1 MADDIEDPLAGADDA
16 VAAVLHEDNQN
27 TAIQIRNNLQFS
39 ADANPDQEAN
49 YQHLAKFVGVPVDTV
64 RAQPQAI
71 KTQAALQQFDANN
84 LAAQAPQTAQLL
96 TNLDNTR
103 MLHDD
108 IGGTAAVEQAVTSMS
123 QWQPSLGQRIRG
135 WINDAFGLTER
146 ERTRAGIQ
154 YAAQQSGMTPAQAS
168 EAVGGMSEIPM
179 QAASK
184 FVNTASFGL
193 IPDMAGTA
201 NTTAGAIAGGA
212 GQLAGFLTGPMAA
225 TDALAGKIGLGA
237 LEHVAG
243 ESFAKGLAKDVATQS
258 LKLGTASALA
268 DVGNSIGSPDL
279 TTALQQEGHDVLSG
293 AGTGAIFG
301 AAGRL
306 LPDTNLL
313 STVARIAGVQSAM
326 DLAQGKTPYQ
336 DIANWDQLSPAERGD
351 AAFNLLLNG
360 AFSLHGAGRA
370 EGGWFQDA
378 AKADL
383 GVQDAQKLAALS
395 QVSTAAKFRDRDPAA
410 FHQFIDNM
418 TEDGNLSNVYI
429 DGKTLVDAFN
439 QSGVTGA
446 DLDQKMPAVAAQIN
460 EALQTNGD
468 VAIPVA
474 DYATHIAGGPADAAI
489 LPNLKTSPDGST
501 YAEAQQFYQTQT
513 EQLKEQANDIIA
525 QKAQD
530 DVFQA
535 NQQQVYDN
543 VLGQLNTANRFTPDV
558 NKAYASLV
566 RDFYVTTADKM
577 GVMPTDLMAQYP
589 LNVAVE
595 RMAGDGFDQPAY
607 HGSPHNFDSFSSDAI
622 GTGEGAQ
629 AFGHGLYF
637 AENPEVA
644 AGYFRNLADNPA
656 VKEMKLGSL
665 RVGEHNAFDYSR
677 RAHENTRENIRASLA
692 EDLLV
697 DSNKLYTVGTGGFR
711 EHALK
716 TLDEKIAGYK
726 TEGYDEV
733 AKAGGELR
741 KMLEAPGALSI
752 SFHPV
757 KGGVYQVDIPDEHV
771 ANFLDWDKPLSE
783 QSEGVKDAL
792 EIARKKA
799 EGLETDGGI
808 SIKSVP
814 DDTLVGEGLYGALSR
829 GLGSDKAASDY
840 LDSLGVKGI
849 KYLDAGSRGN
859 GEGTR
864 NLVVFDDKLIK
875 LTHKDGMPVTAPE
888 REEYLQEAGGG
899 LESPGNSVYNQSG
912 KKRDDYTQDLF
923 GLPESNG
930 ADKSA
935 GGSAAGRSIRL
946 VSRGDAPGTYATR
959 TKLVKENTRE
969 LGADKIDS
977 PASAAQALA
986 GLGKHAVERF
996 DALITDKDGKPL
1008 AVVGAFKGALAQ
1020 TSVYPST
1027 VVAEAFRVKGAAN
1040 IWFAHN
1046 HPSGL
1051 DEFSG
1056 ADRNLHINLREAFR
1070 GSDITPHGLFAIAG
1084 KKGEGRKWVY
1094 TGGPG
1099 TSDLKGATVAPSESV
1114 RVPVVER
1121 IYSKEEALGPAISSP
1136 GDARVAVKKIADGEP
1151 GVILLSNQ
1159 NVPVAFV
1166 PIEPG
1171 EAGTLRAAGRMDA
1184 LYRAISMA
1192 NAGSAIIVDNGSLGD
1207 IATRNL
1213 AGLFNSMDTRVLD
1226 VMDTSGSKIESLAEK
1241 GFDFSS
1247 RSFSQGNR
1255 GAYNPETNTIAL
1267 LKNADL
1273 STFLHE
1279 TGHHFLEM
1287 MSDLAVQPN
1296 APAGIQQDF
1305 GQLLNWF
1312 GVRDAAEWNNLSFEE
1327 KRAYHEQFA
1336 RGFEAYLMEGKAP
1349 NVELTSLF
1357 QRFRSWLL
1365 NVYKSLS
1372 GLKVELTPEVRGVMD
1387 RMLASDE
1394 SIKQAEQVRGYSPLF
1409 KSAADAGMTPEQYAD
1424 YQQLGSAATEDAID
1438 EMQARSIRDMKWL
1451 TGAKDRAI
1459 RALQKEAAG
1468 KRREMRGEV
1477 SGEVMSQPVYQAWQF
1492 LKARENLDDSKPAPA
1507 EKRPEGVDSERDSL
1521 FKAIAKL
1528 GGINKDALTS
1538 EWGLDPAD
1546 KPDAGIVGKPVLR
1559 AEGKGRSLDGMA
1571 QTLAEHGYLT
1581 PDEHGK
1587 VDLREFEDKF
1597 FNELHGSPEYS
1608 SNADY
1613 DYLRRGETPQGDLT
1627 LRNGGRLDT
1636 DAVRR
1641 LPGGEKVE
1649 ALRMTKK
1656 GGIDPDLAAEM
1667 FGFGSGQE
1675 MVRTLADAQH
1685 PREVIEGLT
1694 DQRMLER
1701 YGDLSDPQ
1709 AIERAAEAA
1718 IHNEARA
1725 RFVATELKALA
1736 KAQGPAR
1743 MIAQAATEAADT
1755 AIAAKRVRDVRPTQ
1769 YAVAEAKA
1777 AKNAD
1782 KALLG
1787 RDIVAAANEKRAQLL
1802 NNRLAKAAQVALED
1816 VRKGV
1821 DYLKK
1826 FDKASVRA
1834 SIELD
1839 YREQIDALLDQY
1851 DLRTSTSGKALDRR
1865 QSLRDWYADQ
1875 IERGYNPAIPDA
1887 LMDNMAATHYKDM
1900 TIEQFRGLVD
1910 AVKSI
1915 EHLGRLKQRL
1925 QDGQEM
1931 REFTAVVA
1939 DAQDAMGKLPQRK
1952 PETNRGLSRV
1962 QEKWL
1967 GAKSMVRSLDASLL
1981 KMEQVFDWLDDHSSN
1996 GVFNRVVF
2004 RRIADAGVKEADL
2017 RKDVSDKLHALA
2029 DAMPHQD
2036 LRAIVPAPELID
2048 SRTGEPSN
2056 FTKGQILAMALN
2068 TGNESNMAKML
2079 AGERWTEQGVW
2090 QVLHR
2095 SMTGDDWH
2103 FVQGVWDVVE
2113 GLWPEIEAME
2123 RRLGNS
2129 APDKVVPRPISTP
2142 YGETRGGYYP
2152 VVYDPLRSFDVE
2164 QNRQRGGDK
2173 MFENNYQRAT
2183 TPKGHTIA
2191 RTENYARPILLSMD
2205 VLPRHLG
2212 QVIHDIAYR
2221 EAIIDADRFLADK
2234 RIREGIETTLGREYY
2249 QQLRPWLQAIA
2260 NDKTYDAKGL
2270 AFWDKAAHWARTSAT
2285 LVGLGYRA
2293 TTMLIHGATAA
2304 SNSVGELGAKWFASG
2319 IRDTL
2324 GSPDKMVAAKDFI
2337 FERSGEM
2344 RNRMNEVD
2352 RDVRDALREMELRSA
2367 GGVEKIADPVRRFA
2381 YYGISMLDMA
2391 SALPTW
2397 MGAYNKAMTGGLGE
2411 QDAIYA
2417 ADKAVRNA
2425 HGGGGAKD
2433 NAAAQ
2438 RGPEFQKL
2446 FTTFYSFWNHF
2457 YNRQRDMARTAGAI
2471 PDKVRQGDYAGAR
2484 RDFAMVLARSWFYFI
2499 IPQLLHAALKPPAP
2513 NQDKEQGWVAWA
2525 AEEIGLGAFSGIPVL
2540 RDIANSAVTGRDYQ
2554 ATPAVSIIQNAGR
2567 TGLDI
2572 EHAVKGEPVSDK
2584 WLKHAITTSGYVF
2597 GLPTG
2602 QPASTAQFLWDV
2614 GDGTQNPQDVADWYH
2629 GLMHG
2634 DMRAH

>member
-1 MADDIEDPLAGADDA
+1 MADDGDTDLLPGADDA
-16 VAAVLHEDNQN
+16 VASVLHQDNQA
-27 TAIQIRNNLQFS
+27 TAVQIRNNLQFS

-49 YQHLAKFVGVPVDTV
+49 YMHLAKFVGVPVDTV

-71 KTQAALQQFDANN
+71 KTQAALQQFDADG
-84 LAAQAPQTAQLL
+84 LTAQAPQTAQLL

-108 IGGTAAVEQAVTSMS
+108 IGGTAAVEQAVKALGTAPDAPPEMT

-146 ERTRAGIQ
+146 ERARAGIQ
-154 YAAQQSGMTPAQAS
+154 YAAQQSGMTVDQAS
-168 EAVGGMSEIPM
+168 QAVGGMSEIPM

-184 FVNTASFGL
+184 LVNAASFGV
-193 IPDMAGTA
+193 IPDMAGA
-201 NTTAGAIAGGA
+201 PNTTGGAIAGAA
-212 GQLAGFLTGPMAA
+212 GQLAGFLTGPMGA
-225 TDALAGKIGLGA
+225 TDYLAGKVGLGA

-243 ESFAKGLAKDVATQS
+243 ESFAKGLAKDVAAQS
-258 LKLGTASALA
+258 LKLGTANALA
-268 DVGNSIGSPDL
+268 DVGNTIGSPDL
-279 TTALQQEGHDVLSG
+279 TTALQQEGHDALAG
-293 AGTGAIFG
+293 AGMGAIFG

-306 LPDTNLL
+306 LPDNNLL
-313 STVARIAGVQSAM
+313 STVGRIAGVQSAM
-326 DLAQGKTPYQ
+326 DLSQGKTPYQ
-336 DIANWDQLSPAERGD
+336 DLANWDQLSPAERGD
-351 AAFNLLLNG
+351 AAFNMLLNG
-360 AFSLHGAGRA
+360 AFSLGGAGRA
-370 EGGWFQDA
+370 EGGWFHDA

-383 GVQDAQKLAALS
+383 AVDDAQKLQALS
-395 QVSTAAKFRDRDPAA
+395 QVSAASKFRERDPAA
-410 FHQFIDNM
+410 FNQFVSSM
-418 TEDGNLSNVYI
+418 TEDGNLSNVFI

-439 QSGVTGA
+439 QSGVSGD
-446 DLDQKMPAVAAQIN
+446 DLQQKMPGVAAQLN

-468 VAIPVA
+468 VSIPVA

-501 YAEAQQFYQTQT
+501 YAEAQEFYKTQT
-513 EQLKEQANDIIA
+513 EQLKAQADDIIG

-530 DVFQA
+530 DVYQA

-543 VLGQLNTANRFTPDV
+543 VLDQLNTANRFTPDV

-577 GVMPTDLMAQYP
+577 GVMPSDLMARYP

-595 RMAGDGFDQPAY
+595 KMAGEGFDQAAPVKPVVDALQAKY
-607 HGSPHNFDSFSSDAI
+607 PGLALDALDSSNGQINVSRIALPEDQRGQGV
-622 GTGEGAQ
+622 GTQ
-629 AFGHGLYF
+629 AMQ
-637 AENPEVA
+637 A
-644 AGYFRNLADNPA
+644 LADHADATGKTITLTPSGDFGGS
-656 VKEMKLGSL
+656 VPRLKDFYKSLGFVENKG
-665 RVGEHNAFDYSR
+665 RNKDYSISDSMY
-677 RAHENTRENIRASLA
+677 RAP
-692 EDLLV
+692 
-697 DSNKLYTVGTGGFR
+697 KG
-711 EHALK
+711 
-716 TLDEKIAGYK
+716 DE
-726 TEGYDEV
+726 
-733 AKAGGELR
+733 
-741 KMLEAPGALSI
+741 
-752 SFHPV
+752 
-757 KGGVYQVDIPDEHV
+757 
-771 ANFLDWDKPLSE
+771 
-783 QSEGVKDAL
+783 
-792 EIARKKA
+792 
-799 EGLETDGGI
+799 
-808 SIKSVP
+808 
-814 DDTLVGEGLYGALSR
+814 
-829 GLGSDKAASDY
+829 
-840 LDSLGVKGI
+840 
-849 KYLDAGSRGN
+849 
-859 GEGTR
+859 
-864 NLVVFDDKLIK
+864 
-875 LTHKDGMPVTAPE
+875 
-888 REEYLQEAGGG
+888 
-899 LESPGNSVYNQSG
+899 VYNQNGSD
-912 KKRDDYTQDLF
+912 RNDYTQDLF
-923 GLPESNG
+923 GLPPDDRTDTPAAG
-930 ADKSA
+930 AS
-935 GGSAAGRSIRL
+935 AGRSVRL
-946 VSRGDAPGTYATR
+946 VSRDDAPGTYATR

-969 LGADKIDS
+969 LGTDKVDS
-977 PASAAQALA
+977 PDSAAQSLA
-986 GLGKHAVERF
+986 YLGKHAVERL
-996 DALITDKDGKPL
+996 DALITDKEGKPL

-1020 TSVYPST
+1020 AAVYPATLVS
-1027 VVAEAFRVKGAAN
+1027 EAFRVKNAAN
-1040 IWFAHN
+1040 VWFAHN

-1051 DEFSG
+1051 DEFSA
-1056 ADRNLHINLREAFR
+1056 ADRNLHRDLKEAFR
-1070 GSDITPHGLFAIAG
+1070 GSDITPRGIFAIAG
-1084 KKGEGRKWVY
+1084 RSGEGRKWVY
-1094 TGGPG
+1094 TE
-1099 TSDLKGATVAPSESV
+1099 SDGDPDIRGETAAPSKSV
-1114 RVPVVER
+1114 KIPVAERV
-1121 IYSKEEALGPAISSP
+1121 YSKEEALGPAIHDPS
-1136 GDARVAVKKIADGEP
+1136 DAKEAVKKIADGQT
-1151 GVILLSNQ
+1151 GVMLMSTQ
-1159 NVPVAFV
+1159 HVPVAFV

-1171 EAGTLRAAGRMDA
+1171 EAGTLRTAGRMDA
-1184 LYRAISMA
+1184 LYRAISTA
-1192 NAGSAIIVDNGSLGD
+1192 NAGSAIIVDNGSLGERS
-1207 IATRNL
+1207 ARNL

-1226 VMDTSGSKIESLAEK
+1226 VMDTSGSTIESRAEK
-1241 GFDFSS
+1241 GFDFSNK
-1247 RSFSQGNR
+1247 SFTQGNR

-1287 MSDLAVQPN
+1287 MADLAVQPN
-1296 APAGIQQDF
+1296 APMGIQQDF
-1305 GQLLNWF
+1305 GHLLNWF
-1312 GVRDAAEWNNLSFEE
+1312 GLSSAAEWNNLSFEE

-1349 NVELTSLF
+1349 SVELTGVF

-1372 GLKVELTPEVRGVMD
+1372 GLKVELTPEVRGVMG

-1394 SIKQAEQVRGYSPLF
+1394 AIRQAEQVRGYEPLF
-1409 KSAADAGMTPEQYAD
+1409 KSALDAGMTPEQYAD
-1424 YQQLGSAATEDAID
+1424 YQQLGAAATENAID
-1438 EMQARSIRDMKWL
+1438 DMQARSLRDMKWL
-1451 TGAKDRAI
+1451 TGAKDQAM

-1468 KRREMRGEV
+1468 KRREVRGEV
-1477 SGEVMSQPVYQAWQF
+1477 AGEVRKQQVYQAWQF
-1492 LKARENLDDSKPAPA
+1492 LKSRENLDDSKAAPP

-1528 GGINKDALTS
+1528 GGLSKDALA
-1538 EWGLDPAD
+1538 EWGIDE
-1546 KPDAGIVGKPVLR
+1546 KPESGLFGKPVVR
-1559 AEGKGRSLDGMA
+1559 AEGNGRSLDGMA
-1571 QTLAEHGYLT
+1571 EALGEHGYLT
-1581 PDEHGK
+1581 PDEHGE
-1587 VDLREFEDKF
+1587 VDLREFEEKF
-1597 FNELHGSPEYS
+1597 TNELHGSPEYS

-1613 DYLRRGETPQGDLT
+1613 DYLRQGDQPQGDLA

-1636 DAVRR
+1636 DAVRAM
-1641 LPGGEKVE
+1641 PGGDRVE

-1675 MVRTLADAQH
+1675 MVRALAEAQH
-1685 PREVIEGLT
+1685 PRDVVEGLT
-1694 DQRMLER
+1694 DQRMLEK
-1701 YGDLSDPQ
+1701 YGELSSPQ

-1718 IHNEARA
+1718 IHNDARA

-1743 MIAQAATEAADT
+1743 MIAQAATEAADA

-1769 YAVAEAKA
+1769 YAVAEAKSA
-1777 AKNAD
+1777 RNAD

-1787 RDIVAAANEKRAQLL
+1787 HDIAAAANEKRAQLL
-1802 NNRLAKAAQVALED
+1802 NNRLAKAAQQAVED

-1821 DYLKK
+1821 QYLKK
-1826 FDKASVRA
+1826 FDKGSVREN
-1834 SIELD
+1834 IELD

-1900 TIEQFRGLVD
+1900 TVEQFRGLVD

-1931 REFTAVVA
+1931 RDFNAVVG
-1939 DAQDAMGKLPQRK
+1939 DAQTAMDKLPQRK

-1967 GAKSMVRSLDASLL
+1967 GTKAMVRSLDASLL
-1981 KMEQVFDWLDDHSSN
+1981 KMEQVFDWLDDHDST

-2017 RKDVSDKLHALA
+2017 RGEVSAKLHALA

-2036 LRAIVPAPELID
+2036 LRAIIPAPELID
-2048 SRTGEPSN
+2048 SRTGDASN

-2079 AGERWTEQGVW
+2079 AGERWPEQGVW

-2095 SMTGDDWH
+2095 AMTGDDWH
-2103 FVQGVWDVVE
+2103 FVQGVWDAVG

-2129 APDKVVPRPISTP
+2129 APDKVVPRPISTSH
-2142 YGETRGGYYP
+2142 GEFPGGYYP

-2221 EAIIDADRFLADK
+2221 EAIIDSDRFLADK

-2304 SNSVGELGAKWFASG
+2304 SNSVGEIGAKWFASG

-2344 RNRMNEVD
+2344 RNRMNQVD
-2352 RDVRDALREMELRSA
+2352 RDVRDALQEMELRGASGA
-2367 GGVEKIADPVRRFA
+2367 EKLADPVRRFA

-2397 MGAYNKAMTGGLGE
+2397 MGAYNKGMTGGLGE

-2433 NAAAQ
+2433 NAAVQ

-2446 FTTFYSFWNHF
+2446 FTMFYSFWNHF
-2457 YNRQRDMARTAGAI
+2457 YNRQRDMARTAGTI

-2513 NQDKEQGWVAWA
+2513 NQDQSQGWASWA
-2525 AEEIGLGAFSGIPVL
+2525 AEEIGLGLFSGIPVL
-2540 RDIANSAVTGRDYQ
+2540 RDIASAAVTGRDYT

-2567 TGLDI
+2567 TGMDI

-2584 WLKHAITTSGYVF
+2584 WLKHAVTTSGYVF

-2602 QPASTAQFLWDV
+2602 QAAGTAQFLWDV